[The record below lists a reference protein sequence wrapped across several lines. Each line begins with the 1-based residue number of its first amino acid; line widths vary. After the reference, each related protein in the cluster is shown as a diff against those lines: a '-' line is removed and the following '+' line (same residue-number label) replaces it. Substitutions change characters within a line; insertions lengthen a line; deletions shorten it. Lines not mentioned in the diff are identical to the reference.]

1 MAQGTL
7 LFKTPSPRVVVEVFA
22 DLCCPFSNKMY
33 ACLSSVLP
41 AYERQGVD
49 MLFQQVP
56 QPWHPQSAVMHEAM
70 LAAKLVDEAQ
80 YFGAVRGVFASQ
92 ADFFDDRVHDATRAQ
107 LTKQLVDVICAATT
121 VDASKLA
128 AKLAVSGAGN
138 CGTQATVE
146 MKHACRYHRVRGVHT
161 TPTVFINGIEA
172 PDVGSAWTP
181 DQWREKLDSLLE
193 N

>member
-33 ACLSSVLP
+33 VHRAGVRQRSGHALP
-41 AYERQGVD
+41 ASAAAVA
-49 MLFQQVP
+49 P
-56 QPWHPQSAVMHEAM
+56 AAAVMHEAM

-161 TPTVFINGIEA
+161 TPTVF
-172 PDVGSAWTP
+172 
-181 DQWREKLDSLLE
+181 
-193 N
+193 